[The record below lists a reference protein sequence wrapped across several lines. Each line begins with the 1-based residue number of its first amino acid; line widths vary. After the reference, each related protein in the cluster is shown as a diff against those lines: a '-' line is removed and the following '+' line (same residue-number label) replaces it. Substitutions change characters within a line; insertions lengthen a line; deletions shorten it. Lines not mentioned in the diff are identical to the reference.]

1 MKHRKRGRKFG
12 RPIKIRRALEK
23 TLLGSL
29 IRQGRLVS
37 TLARAKEI
45 RPLAEKLIT
54 KAKKGDLSKRRQV
67 SRILGPKETEKL
79 FKDYGSKYK
88 NRKGG
93 YTRIYRSGSRQHDRA
108 EMAVLEFVE

>member
-1 MKHRKRGRKFG
+1 M
-12 RPIKIRRALEK
+12 
-23 TLLGSL
+23 

-37 TLARAKEI
+37 TLARVKEI

-67 SRILGPKETEKL
+67 SRVLGPKETAKL
-79 FKDYGSKYK
+79 FKDAALKYK

-93 YTRIYRSGSRQHDRA
+93 YTRIFRTSPRKHDRA
-108 EMAVLEFVE
+108 EMAVLEFIE